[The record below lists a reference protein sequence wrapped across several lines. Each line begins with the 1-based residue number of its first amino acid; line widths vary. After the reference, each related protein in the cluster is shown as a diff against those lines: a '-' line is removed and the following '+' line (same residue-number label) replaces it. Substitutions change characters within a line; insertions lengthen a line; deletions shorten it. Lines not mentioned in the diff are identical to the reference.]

1 MACLTCNPPKNN
13 RLLPMNLGSRDLLL
27 IKRRSGLR
35 HIADPY
41 FAEAPSHATLLLEF
55 VLYCQQ
61 PIFTQMF
68 LDALMFL
75 SDLSVSILYLKGPVL
90 NFNCGF

>member
-1 MACLTCNPPKNN
+1 MYNPPKNR

-27 IKRRSGLR
+27 IKGRSAL
-35 HIADPY
+35 HHTADPY
-41 FAEAPSHATLLLEF
+41 SVEAPSHATLLLEF